1 MAQVQET
8 ETGVFMPAD
17 HAEPAVNT
25 ICSRAFKRGEHRIRH
40 ERRHTQEKPYLCK
53 LCDNRYVQKDLLLRH
68 QRLLHGAATSGSGA
82 KKAAAVAA
90 AAAADIDTAS
100 MHSLQSSSATQVL
113 VESHESLD
121 SVHATLTDD
130 TSSRDSSGMLQHHV
144 EHLKLFNSV
153 EAESPLFTDPFFEWP
168 SQQMADL
175 ALPHLSSHFVDSLLP
190 LKEYSNLLTGGHD
203 PLIGSAPDIASVRP
217 NQQHFAQQSNP
228 VSLRVNL
235 SVFETNRHQK
245 PIFPIRFT
253 NETRERILRGVSAQV
268 SPELLELLAS
278 VATILYERC
287 LQRYFATFNT
297 HAPLFHLPSLDVDKV
312 PAAQLL
318 SMCATGALYRMERKV
333 AAIFYNAARQSLENI
348 SSESSDQKDP
358 LHELHLQDWIKPTS
372 TESESPIPPLWIS
385 QSRLLLTLFE
395 TFSGDS
401 KLSSMAIYR
410 LGFFVWD
417 FRARLNWLQSHTAGQ
432 EELSWETWVERESVK
447 RLLYGYMYLCN
458 LISMLLDIASG
469 FSMLTDGTLEMPCH
483 HSLWDSAN
491 ADSWRENAKAWGLG
505 SPLRLKD
512 AVTRLLDET
521 TPHEIPAEYWEW
533 DPYSCHVAV
542 NAVSIYISHMTQGLY
557 FLDESSQH
565 AAADRY
571 RVSDI
576 TSQMVTAITK
586 CLHLIKGARA
596 RADESHAWE
605 DTEGPLLFNSLAILR
620 VSYCR
625 IMTRAESAARGMLF
639 RMNEAEMD
647 HAIRHFLSETM
658 EWTQSLNRAVS
669 VALEGILIPTRIGS
683 GLVRK
688 TAAFAWAIEHAL
700 AGWDAILLLSKWLHA
715 KESLQRRGITL
726 DKVDMQIIQRV
737 RDMLAEDS
745 EPNDSSVSLA
755 AALTRSWAGFYDDTW
770 VWGVT
775 PKMGR
780 ILRQLANHYEDAAA

>member
-318 SMCATGALYRMERKV
+318 SMCATGALYRMERKR
-333 AAIFYNAARQSLENI
+333 ALIRKIPYTNFTCRI
-348 SSESSDQKDP
+348 GSSRP
-358 LHELHLQDWIKPTS
+358 AP
-372 TESESPIPPLWIS
+372 
-385 QSRLLLTLFE
+385 R
-395 TFSGDS
+395 
-401 KLSSMAIYR
+401 
-410 LGFFVWD
+410 D

>member
-25 ICSRAFKRGEHRIRH
+25 ICSRAFKRSEHRIRH
-40 ERRHTQEKPYLCK
+40 ERRHTQEKPYQCK
-53 LCDNRYVQKDLLLRH
+53 LCDNRYMQKDLLLRH
-68 QRLLHGAATSGSGA
+68 QRILHGAAKTGSGA
-82 KKAAAVAA
+82 KKAAAA
-90 AAAADIDTAS
+90 AAAADNDVVS
-100 MHSLQSSSATQVL
+100 MQSLQSSSATQVL

-121 SVHATLTDD
+121 SAHTTSTDD

-153 EAESPLFTDPFFEWP
+153 ETEWPLFTDPFFEWP

-190 LKEYSNLLTGGHD
+190 LKEYSNLLTGGND
-203 PLIGSAPDIASVRP
+203 PLIGSAPAIASARP
-217 NQQHFAQQSNP
+217 SQQHFAQQSNP

-235 SVFETNRHQK
+235 SIFQTNRYHK
-245 PIFPIRFT
+245 PTSPIRFT
-253 NETRERILRGVSAQV
+253 NGTREKILRDVSTHA

-287 LQRYFATFNT
+287 LQRYFATFNI
-297 HAPLFHLPSLDVDKV
+297 HAPLFHLPSLDADKI

-318 SMCATGALYRMERKV
+318 SICAIGAMYRMERKV
-333 AAIFYNAARQSLENI
+333 AAIFYNAARQSLDNM
-348 SSESSDQKDP
+348 SSASSDQKDP
-358 LHELHLQDWIKPTS
+358 LHGLHLQDWIKPTS

-385 QSRLLLTLFE
+385 QSKLLLTLFE
-395 TFSGDS
+395 TFSGGS
-401 KLSSMAIYR
+401 NLSSMAICR

-432 EELSWETWVERESVK
+432 EEDLSWETWIERESVK

-458 LISMLLDIASG
+458 LISMLSGISSG
-469 FSMLTDGTLEMPCH
+469 FSMFTDGNVEMPCH

-491 ADSWRENAKAWGLG
+491 ADSWRENVKAWGLG

-521 TPHEIPAEYWEW
+521 IPHEIPAEYWEW

-557 FLDESSQH
+557 LPDESSQH
-565 AAADRY
+565 AATDRY
-571 RVSDI
+571 QVSEI
-576 TSQMVTAITK
+576 TSQMVTAIIK
-586 CLHLIKGARA
+586 CLHLVKDARA
-596 RADESHAWE
+596 RADESYTSD
-605 DTEGPLLFNSLAILR
+605 DTEGPLFFNSLAILR

-625 IMTRAESAARGMLF
+625 IMTPAEFAARGMLF
-639 RMNEAEMD
+639 RMSEAEMD

-688 TAAFAWAIEHAL
+688 TAAFTWAIEHAL
-700 AGWDAILLLSKWLHA
+700 AGWDSILLLSKWLHA
-715 KESLQRRGITL
+715 KESLQRRGVTL

-745 EPNDSSVSLA
+745 EPNDSAVSLA

-780 ILRQLANHYEDAAA
+780 ILRQLANHYEDGAI